1 MKIMTQTNKEYA
13 EALFMIA
20 AEQGLEEKFSEILAD
35 ISKTLSEND
44 EYLEFLSSPAVPIS
58 QRLLAID
65 EAFGSIDNEYI
76 TSFLKLLCENRR
88 IKELPLCIEEFE
100 SLKTAAQNKIYA
112 TVYYAFPLSNEQKEA
127 LKQKLEAKTG
137 KNVELNFAEDKSI
150 LGGIKVEFD
159 GSVLD
164 GSAKHY
170 LNKVKGVISQ

>member
-1 MKIMTQTNKEYA
+1 MMTQTNKEYA

-20 AEQGLEEKFSEILAD
+20 TEQGLEEKI
-35 ISKTLSEND
+35 SENLATIGKMLLENP
-44 EYLEFLSSPAVPIS
+44 EYLDFLSSPAVPINR
-58 QRLLAID
+58 RLRAID
-65 EAFGSIDNEYI
+65 EAFSSIGNEYI

-88 IKELPLCIEEFE
+88 IKELPFCIEEFE
-100 SLKTAAQNKIYA
+100 ELKTAAQNRIFA

-127 LKQKLEAKTG
+127 LKHKLEKQTG
-137 KNVELNFAEDKSI
+137 KNVKLEFIEDKSI
-150 LGGIKVEFD
+150 LGGVKVELD